1 MKRKTITLVVYMLV
15 CISLVSVGFAAWIIT
30 GGDSSEA
37 QGNITASHVT
47 DKSLTISEE
56 KWDSGNVN
64 VLGAGT
70 INFGIPAATTTNTGW
85 LQASGVGVDDLTA
98 VYTFKL
104 SSETNLSDAVKSGTI
119 LFNDTVLDEV
129 QELGYIANP
138 VITYATSTDN
148 ASWTNAATYELN
160 DATSASN
167 FKSAI
172 AQSAQHIYVKITIT
186 YAWGQDFD
194 GLNPYNYYNG
204 KKTVDAQEVVRT
216 ASMDNENGLYLK
228 DGALS
233 SESAGGTLAS
243 NKEEAKFAL
252 TKIFN
257 AVNAGEED
265 FVLTITL
272 EGAGA

>member
-70 INFGIPAATTTNTGW
+70 INFGIPANTTTNTGW
-85 LQASGVGVDDLTA
+85 LQASDVGVDDLTA

-104 SSETNLSDAVKSGTI
+104 SSASNLSDAVKSGTI
-119 LFNDTVLDEV
+119 AFNDAVLDEV

-138 VITYATSTDN
+138 VITYATSTDGSTWGN
-148 ASWTNAATYELN
+148 SATYTLN

-172 AQSAQHIYVKITIT
+172 AQAVQSIYVKITIT

-204 KKTVDAQEVVRT
+204 KKTVDNKEVVRT
-216 ASMDNENGLYLK
+216 ASMDNENELYLLN
-228 DGALS
+228 GELS
-233 SESAGGTLAS
+233 SESVGTLAS

-252 TKIFN
+252 NKIYN